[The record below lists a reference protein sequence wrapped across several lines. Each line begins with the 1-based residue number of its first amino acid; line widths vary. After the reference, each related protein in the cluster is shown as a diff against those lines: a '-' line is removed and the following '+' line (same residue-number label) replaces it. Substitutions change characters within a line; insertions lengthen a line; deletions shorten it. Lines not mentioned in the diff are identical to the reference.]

1 MEEVVKERQS
11 IFKERK
17 HITLGMKLVCA
28 FAITYYILF
37 FSFMTYILIKYNT
50 VFDEAYIDENLHE
63 IVASHHFTLF
73 IIEWVL
79 LAAIVTSLFMV
90 FFKKRLGKFL
100 FMIFTI
106 FLVVCQFY
114 TTFPPAY
121 EVYILELLI
130 VLIIAPLRVISKF
143 TERIQIETQK
153 INPFKDTKMNH
164 ITLSGELG
172 SGKSTVANYLISK
185 MPFRIVSAGLLFRQL
200 AAKHGMSAKEFNE
213 FIESDPKY
221 DHYVDDTMA
230 ELGRTDE
237 KIIFDSRMAWH
248 FVPDSFK
255 IYLYVDVDTATE
267 RIFNDKGRVSE
278 SYSDKETARQEI
290 IDRRKSELLRYQN
303 FYHCNLDDYS
313 NYDLIVDT
321 SHASRDEVNEL
332 VFNSFK
338 AFEEGKEYTR
348 IWLSPNSLILKGDE
362 PDDSG
367 EQLIINK
374 QSGKFVV
381 ERGFSKVK
389 KALQNRESLVAVDIV
404 KC

>member
-1 MEEVVKERQS
+1 
-11 IFKERK
+11 
-17 HITLGMKLVCA
+17 
-28 FAITYYILF
+28 
-37 FSFMTYILIKYNT
+37 
-50 VFDEAYIDENLHE
+50 
-63 IVASHHFTLF
+63 
-73 IIEWVL
+73 
-79 LAAIVTSLFMV
+79 
-90 FFKKRLGKFL
+90 
-100 FMIFTI
+100 
-106 FLVVCQFY
+106 
-114 TTFPPAY
+114 
-121 EVYILELLI
+121 
-130 VLIIAPLRVISKF
+130 
-143 TERIQIETQK
+143 
-153 INPFKDTKMNH
+153 MNH

-185 MPFRIVSAGLLFRQL
+185 MPFKIVSAGLLFRQL

-213 FIESDPKY
+213 FIENDPKY

-248 FVPDSFK
+248 FVPSSFK

-267 RIFNDKGRVSE
+267 RIFNDVGRVSE
-278 SYSDKETARQEI
+278 SYSDKATARKEI
-290 IDRRKSELLRYQN
+290 VERRQSEILRYQN

-338 AFEEGKEYTR
+338 AFDEGKEYTK
-348 IWLSPNSLILKGDE
+348 IWLSPKSLILKGDE

-367 EQLIINK
+367 EKLIINK
-374 QSGKFVV
+374 KDGRFVV
-381 ERGFSKVK
+381 ESGFTKVK
-389 KALQNRESLVAVDIV
+389 KALENRQSLVAVDVV

>member
-1 MEEVVKERQS
+1 
-11 IFKERK
+11 
-17 HITLGMKLVCA
+17 
-28 FAITYYILF
+28 
-37 FSFMTYILIKYNT
+37 
-50 VFDEAYIDENLHE
+50 
-63 IVASHHFTLF
+63 
-73 IIEWVL
+73 
-79 LAAIVTSLFMV
+79 
-90 FFKKRLGKFL
+90 
-100 FMIFTI
+100 
-106 FLVVCQFY
+106 
-114 TTFPPAY
+114 
-121 EVYILELLI
+121 
-130 VLIIAPLRVISKF
+130 
-143 TERIQIETQK
+143 
-153 INPFKDTKMNH
+153 MNH

-185 MPFRIVSAGLLFRQL
+185 MPFKIVSAGLLFRQL

-248 FVPDSFK
+248 FVPSSFK

-267 RIFNDKGRVSE
+267 RIFNDVGRVSE
-278 SYSDKETARQEI
+278 SYTDKATARREI

-321 SHASRDEVNEL
+321 SHATREEVNEL

-338 AFEEGKEYTR
+338 AFDEGKEYTK
-348 IWLSPNSLILKGDE
+348 IWLSPKSLIIKGDAE
-362 PDDSG
+362 NDADG
-367 EQLIINK
+367 KVVINK
-374 QSGKFVV
+374 KDGQFFV
-381 ERGFSKVK
+381 EKGAAKVK
-389 KALQNRESLVAVDIV
+389 KALENGKSLVAVDVV

>member
-1 MEEVVKERQS
+1 
-11 IFKERK
+11 
-17 HITLGMKLVCA
+17 
-28 FAITYYILF
+28 
-37 FSFMTYILIKYNT
+37 
-50 VFDEAYIDENLHE
+50 
-63 IVASHHFTLF
+63 
-73 IIEWVL
+73 
-79 LAAIVTSLFMV
+79 
-90 FFKKRLGKFL
+90 
-100 FMIFTI
+100 
-106 FLVVCQFY
+106 
-114 TTFPPAY
+114 
-121 EVYILELLI
+121 
-130 VLIIAPLRVISKF
+130 
-143 TERIQIETQK
+143 
-153 INPFKDTKMNH
+153 MNH

-185 MPFRIVSAGLLFRQL
+185 MPFKIVSAGLLFRQL

-248 FVPDSFK
+248 FVPSSFK

-267 RIFNDKGRVSE
+267 RIFNDVGRVSE
-278 SYSDKETARQEI
+278 SYADKATARQEI

-321 SHASRDEVNEL
+321 SHATREEVNEL

-338 AFEEGKEYTR
+338 AFDEGKEYTR
-348 IWLSPNSLILKGDE
+348 IWLSPKSLIIKGDAGNDADE
-362 PDDSG
+362 
-367 EQLIINK
+367 EVVINK
-374 QSGKFVV
+374 KDGQFFV
-381 ERGFSKVK
+381 EKGAAKVK
-389 KALQNRESLVAVDIV
+389 KALENGKSLVAVDVV

>member
-1 MEEVVKERQS
+1 
-11 IFKERK
+11 
-17 HITLGMKLVCA
+17 
-28 FAITYYILF
+28 
-37 FSFMTYILIKYNT
+37 
-50 VFDEAYIDENLHE
+50 
-63 IVASHHFTLF
+63 
-73 IIEWVL
+73 
-79 LAAIVTSLFMV
+79 
-90 FFKKRLGKFL
+90 
-100 FMIFTI
+100 
-106 FLVVCQFY
+106 
-114 TTFPPAY
+114 
-121 EVYILELLI
+121 
-130 VLIIAPLRVISKF
+130 
-143 TERIQIETQK
+143 
-153 INPFKDTKMNH
+153 MNH

-172 SGKSTVANYLISK
+172 SGKSTVANYLIGK

-213 FIESDPKY
+213 FIENDPKY

-230 ELGRTDE
+230 ELGRTDD

-248 FVPDSFK
+248 FVPSSFK

-278 SYSDKETARQEI
+278 SYTDKETARQEI

-338 AFEEGKEYTR
+338 AFEEGKEYTK
-348 IWLSPNSLILKGDE
+348 IWLSPKSLILKGNE
-362 PDDSG
+362 PDDTG
-367 EQLIINK
+367 EKLVINK
-374 QSGKFVV
+374 KDGKFIV
-381 ERGFSKVK
+381 EKGFSKVK
-389 KALQNRESLVAVDIV
+389 KALENRQSLVAVDVV

>member
-1 MEEVVKERQS
+1 
-11 IFKERK
+11 
-17 HITLGMKLVCA
+17 
-28 FAITYYILF
+28 
-37 FSFMTYILIKYNT
+37 
-50 VFDEAYIDENLHE
+50 
-63 IVASHHFTLF
+63 
-73 IIEWVL
+73 
-79 LAAIVTSLFMV
+79 
-90 FFKKRLGKFL
+90 
-100 FMIFTI
+100 
-106 FLVVCQFY
+106 
-114 TTFPPAY
+114 
-121 EVYILELLI
+121 
-130 VLIIAPLRVISKF
+130 
-143 TERIQIETQK
+143 
-153 INPFKDTKMNH
+153 MNH

-230 ELGRTDE
+230 ELGRTDD

-248 FVPDSFK
+248 FVPQSFK

-278 SYSDKETARQEI
+278 SYSDKATARQEI

-303 FYHCNLDDYS
+303 FYHCDLDDYS

-332 VFNSFK
+332 VYNSFK

-348 IWLSPNSLILKGDE
+348 IWLSPKSLILIGDE
-362 PDDSG
+362 PDDTG
-367 EQLIINK
+367 EPLVINK
-374 QSGKFVV
+374 KDGKFVV
-381 ERGFSKVK
+381 EKGFSKVK
-389 KALQNRESLVAVDIV
+389 NALQNRKSLVAVDFV

>member
-1 MEEVVKERQS
+1 
-11 IFKERK
+11 
-17 HITLGMKLVCA
+17 
-28 FAITYYILF
+28 
-37 FSFMTYILIKYNT
+37 
-50 VFDEAYIDENLHE
+50 
-63 IVASHHFTLF
+63 
-73 IIEWVL
+73 
-79 LAAIVTSLFMV
+79 
-90 FFKKRLGKFL
+90 
-100 FMIFTI
+100 
-106 FLVVCQFY
+106 
-114 TTFPPAY
+114 
-121 EVYILELLI
+121 
-130 VLIIAPLRVISKF
+130 
-143 TERIQIETQK
+143 
-153 INPFKDTKMNH
+153 MNH

-185 MPFRIVSAGLLFRQL
+185 MPFKIVSAGLLFRQL

-213 FIESDPKY
+213 FIENDPKY

-248 FVPDSFK
+248 FVPSSFK
-255 IYLYVDVDTATE
+255 IYLYVDVDTATD
-267 RIFNDKGRVSE
+267 RIFNDVGRVSE
-278 SYSDKETARQEI
+278 SYSDKATARQEI

-303 FYHCNLDDYS
+303 FYHCNLDDYN

-348 IWLSPNSLILKGDE
+348 LWLSPKSLILKGNE

-367 EQLIINK
+367 AKLIINK
-374 QSGKFVV
+374 TDGRFVV
-381 ERGFSKVK
+381 ESGFTKVK
-389 KALQNRESLVAVDIV
+389 KALENRQPLVAVDVV

>member
-1 MEEVVKERQS
+1 
-11 IFKERK
+11 
-17 HITLGMKLVCA
+17 
-28 FAITYYILF
+28 
-37 FSFMTYILIKYNT
+37 
-50 VFDEAYIDENLHE
+50 
-63 IVASHHFTLF
+63 
-73 IIEWVL
+73 
-79 LAAIVTSLFMV
+79 
-90 FFKKRLGKFL
+90 
-100 FMIFTI
+100 
-106 FLVVCQFY
+106 
-114 TTFPPAY
+114 
-121 EVYILELLI
+121 
-130 VLIIAPLRVISKF
+130 
-143 TERIQIETQK
+143 
-153 INPFKDTKMNH
+153 MNH

-185 MPFRIVSAGLLFRQL
+185 MPFKIVSAGLLFRQL

-213 FIESDPKY
+213 FIENDPKY

-248 FVPDSFK
+248 FVPSSFK

-267 RIFNDKGRVSE
+267 RIFNDVGRVSE
-278 SYSDKETARQEI
+278 SYSDKATARKEI
-290 IDRRKSELLRYQN
+290 VERRQSEILRYQN

-338 AFEEGKEYTR
+338 AFEEGKEYTK
-348 IWLSPNSLILKGDE
+348 IWLSPKSLILKGDE

-367 EQLIINK
+367 EKLIINK
-374 QSGKFVV
+374 KDGKFIV
-381 ERGFSKVK
+381 EKGFSKVK
-389 KALQNRESLVAVDIV
+389 KALENRQSLVAVDVV

>member
-1 MEEVVKERQS
+1 
-11 IFKERK
+11 
-17 HITLGMKLVCA
+17 
-28 FAITYYILF
+28 
-37 FSFMTYILIKYNT
+37 
-50 VFDEAYIDENLHE
+50 
-63 IVASHHFTLF
+63 
-73 IIEWVL
+73 
-79 LAAIVTSLFMV
+79 
-90 FFKKRLGKFL
+90 
-100 FMIFTI
+100 
-106 FLVVCQFY
+106 
-114 TTFPPAY
+114 
-121 EVYILELLI
+121 
-130 VLIIAPLRVISKF
+130 
-143 TERIQIETQK
+143 
-153 INPFKDTKMNH
+153 MNH

-185 MPFRIVSAGLLFRQL
+185 MPFKIVSAGLLFRQL

-213 FIESDPKY
+213 FIENDPKY

-230 ELGRTDE
+230 ERGRTDD

-248 FVPDSFK
+248 FVPSSFK

-278 SYSDKETARQEI
+278 SYTDKETARQEI

-332 VFNSFK
+332 VYNSFK
-338 AFEEGKEYTR
+338 AFDEGKEYTK
-348 IWLSPNSLILKGDE
+348 IWLSPKSLILKGDE
-362 PDDSG
+362 PDDTG
-367 EQLIINK
+367 EKLVINK

-381 ERGFSKVK
+381 EKGFSKVK
-389 KALQNRESLVAVDIV
+389 KALENRKSLVAVDIV

>member
-1 MEEVVKERQS
+1 
-11 IFKERK
+11 
-17 HITLGMKLVCA
+17 
-28 FAITYYILF
+28 
-37 FSFMTYILIKYNT
+37 
-50 VFDEAYIDENLHE
+50 
-63 IVASHHFTLF
+63 
-73 IIEWVL
+73 
-79 LAAIVTSLFMV
+79 
-90 FFKKRLGKFL
+90 
-100 FMIFTI
+100 
-106 FLVVCQFY
+106 
-114 TTFPPAY
+114 
-121 EVYILELLI
+121 
-130 VLIIAPLRVISKF
+130 
-143 TERIQIETQK
+143 
-153 INPFKDTKMNH
+153 MNH

-213 FIESDPKY
+213 FIENDPKY

-248 FVPDSFK
+248 FVPSSFK

-278 SYSDKETARQEI
+278 SYTDKETARQEI

-321 SHASRDEVNEL
+321 SHATRDEVNEL
-332 VFNSFK
+332 ILNSFK
-338 AFEEGKEYTR
+338 AFDEGREYTK
-348 IWLSPNSLILKGDE
+348 IWLSPKSLILKGNE
-362 PDDSG
+362 PDDIG
-367 EQLIINK
+367 EKLVVNK
-374 QSGKFVV
+374 KDGKFIV
-381 ERGFSKVK
+381 EKGFSKVK
-389 KALQNRESLVAVDIV
+389 KALENRQSLVAVDIV

>member
-1 MEEVVKERQS
+1 
-11 IFKERK
+11 
-17 HITLGMKLVCA
+17 
-28 FAITYYILF
+28 
-37 FSFMTYILIKYNT
+37 
-50 VFDEAYIDENLHE
+50 
-63 IVASHHFTLF
+63 
-73 IIEWVL
+73 
-79 LAAIVTSLFMV
+79 
-90 FFKKRLGKFL
+90 
-100 FMIFTI
+100 
-106 FLVVCQFY
+106 
-114 TTFPPAY
+114 
-121 EVYILELLI
+121 
-130 VLIIAPLRVISKF
+130 
-143 TERIQIETQK
+143 
-153 INPFKDTKMNH
+153 MNH

-213 FIESDPKY
+213 FIENDPKY

-248 FVPDSFK
+248 FVPSSFK

-278 SYSDKETARQEI
+278 SYSDMETARQEI

-332 VFNSFK
+332 VYNSFK
-338 AFEEGKEYTR
+338 AFEEGKEYTK
-348 IWLSPNSLILKGDE
+348 IWLSPKSLILKGDE
-362 PDDSG
+362 PDDTD
-367 EQLIINK
+367 EKLVINK

-381 ERGFSKVK
+381 EKGFSKVK
-389 KALQNRESLVAVDIV
+389 KALENRQSLVAVDIV

>member
-1 MEEVVKERQS
+1 
-11 IFKERK
+11 
-17 HITLGMKLVCA
+17 
-28 FAITYYILF
+28 
-37 FSFMTYILIKYNT
+37 
-50 VFDEAYIDENLHE
+50 
-63 IVASHHFTLF
+63 
-73 IIEWVL
+73 
-79 LAAIVTSLFMV
+79 
-90 FFKKRLGKFL
+90 
-100 FMIFTI
+100 
-106 FLVVCQFY
+106 
-114 TTFPPAY
+114 
-121 EVYILELLI
+121 
-130 VLIIAPLRVISKF
+130 
-143 TERIQIETQK
+143 
-153 INPFKDTKMNH
+153 MNH

-221 DHYVDDTMA
+221 DQYVDDTMA

-248 FVPDSFK
+248 FVPQSFK

-278 SYSDKETARQEI
+278 SYSDKATARQEI

-332 VFNSFK
+332 VYNSFK
-338 AFEEGKEYTR
+338 AFEEGKEYTK
-348 IWLSPNSLILKGDE
+348 IWLSPKSLILIGDE
-362 PDDSG
+362 PDDTG
-367 EQLIINK
+367 EPLVINK
-374 QSGKFVV
+374 KDGKFVV
-381 ERGFSKVK
+381 EKGFSKVK
-389 KALQNRESLVAVDIV
+389 KALQNRKSLVAVDFV

>member
-1 MEEVVKERQS
+1 
-11 IFKERK
+11 
-17 HITLGMKLVCA
+17 
-28 FAITYYILF
+28 
-37 FSFMTYILIKYNT
+37 
-50 VFDEAYIDENLHE
+50 
-63 IVASHHFTLF
+63 
-73 IIEWVL
+73 
-79 LAAIVTSLFMV
+79 
-90 FFKKRLGKFL
+90 
-100 FMIFTI
+100 
-106 FLVVCQFY
+106 
-114 TTFPPAY
+114 
-121 EVYILELLI
+121 
-130 VLIIAPLRVISKF
+130 
-143 TERIQIETQK
+143 
-153 INPFKDTKMNH
+153 MNH

-248 FVPDSFK
+248 FVPQSFK

-290 IDRRKSELLRYQN
+290 IDRRKSELLRYQT

-321 SHASRDEVNEL
+321 SHATRDEVNEL
-332 VFNSFK
+332 VYNSFK
-338 AFEEGKEYTR
+338 AFEEGKEYTK
-348 IWLSPNSLILKGDE
+348 IWLSPKSLILIGDE
-362 PDDSG
+362 PDDTG
-367 EQLIINK
+367 EPLVINK
-374 QSGKFVV
+374 KDGKFVV
-381 ERGFSKVK
+381 EKGFSKVK
-389 KALQNRESLVAVDIV
+389 NALQNRKSLVAVDFV